1 MPAAQTIQQWL
12 SKNVIK
18 LGDND
23 CWNATGKCHNK
34 KGWHV
39 AFKSNGK
46 RMLAHRAAWIASHG
60 DIQDGLFVLHKCDNP
75 KCCNPAHLFL
85 GTQSDNARD
94 MWNKGR
100 ARQGSH
106 AGVKMGPS
114 KHRTMNPVEV
124 LQMFAMFLAGS
135 TQKQIAEKFGITD
148 VAVSCALNGKTYPE
162 FKEQR
167 EKITHLLG
175 RGVKKKLKATREV
188 YRRMTFADANQM
200 RLAA

>member
-75 KCCNPAHLFL
+75 KCCNPAHL
-85 GTQSDNARD
+85 
-94 MWNKGR
+94 
-100 ARQGSH
+100 
-106 AGVKMGPS
+106 
-114 KHRTMNPVEV
+114 
-124 LQMFAMFLAGS
+124 
-135 TQKQIAEKFGITD
+135 
-148 VAVSCALNGKTYPE
+148 
-162 FKEQR
+162 
-167 EKITHLLG
+167 LG

-188 YRRMTFADANQM
+188 FRRMTFAEANQM